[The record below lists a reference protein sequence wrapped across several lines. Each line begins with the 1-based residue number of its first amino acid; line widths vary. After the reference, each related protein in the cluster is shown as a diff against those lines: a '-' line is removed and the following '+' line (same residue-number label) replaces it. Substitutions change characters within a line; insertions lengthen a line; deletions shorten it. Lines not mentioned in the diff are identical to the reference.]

1 MRSELR
7 TPPTIPWQVTGNHW
21 ISLPCVHPADGSV
34 HAVGL
39 LSQAHR
45 GAVEFAGAPDF
56 ENGSGTPLLRLAFEA
71 NGVPVE
77 LSASRMAWQR
87 VLEWLP
93 TFSSTVGDLVIRGTV
108 FAPCGRA
115 ADFPGFVYAISIE
128 NRGEAVTSIAFTA
141 EGTLGVRQHRI
152 RTARRFDDAHSMTL
166 SDDVVTLSGTGRGSE
181 IALAFSGDEMT
192 ASVAATGD
200 GVARFS
206 LGREVSLDAGAKA
219 DLALYIA
226 AGPEVDGAVAMV
238 SRMRSRG
245 WRTLASQTRDALSAL
260 QQSTGVAAAD
270 RLINRHLM
278 FAYFYAAGRAI
289 DDARW
294 YLFRSRAPWCA
305 QGLTV
310 RDYESLMWLAPAV
323 QLADSALAREL
334 LLRTCELHGY
344 APGRGVNYIDGT
356 PFDVAFCVD
365 AAAAYPIAVDRYV
378 AQTGDDRIVEDMPIA
393 EALYA
398 ANDDITAS
406 RHGSLPLYRTDASP
420 SGADAPLPYTLHG
433 NALVAEALE
442 ILKQTLD
449 EKTSE
454 AVQNA
459 EAVRA
464 AIMRQ
469 FATDKDSS
477 RTLLSTAVDLAGA
490 VSMRD
495 DPVGSVYWLPL
506 YHMLSRDDSIYRRTV
521 RRLEQPASDPA
532 VVSLAE
538 RCATLMG
545 PDAAK
550 TLEWLRR
557 ADLDG
562 GFAAEFVDDDGFA
575 IGNGG
580 DASLSALV
588 AYSVWYAVS
597 VLGIPAG

>member
-1 MRSELR
+1 MRSALR

-21 ISLPCVHPADGSV
+21 LSLPCVHPADGSI
-34 HAVGL
+34 HGVGL

-45 GAVEFAGAPDF
+45 GAVEFAGGPDF
-56 ENGSGTPLLRLAFEA
+56 ENGDGPPLLRLAFVA
-71 NGVPVE
+71 DGNPVD

-93 TFSSTVGDLVIRGTV
+93 TFNSVTRDLVIRGTV
-108 FAPCGRA
+108 FAPCGRV
-115 ADFPGFVYAISIE
+115 ADFPGFVYAISVE
-128 NRGEAVTSIAFTA
+128 NRGAVATTIQFRA

-152 RTARRFDDAHSMTL
+152 RTARRFDDDHAASIAG
-166 SDDVVTLSGTGRGSE
+166 DVVTLCGTRPGSE
-181 IALAFSGDEMT
+181 AALAFAGD
-192 ASVAATGD
+192 
-200 GVARFS
+200 
-206 LGREVSLDAGAKA
+206 
-219 DLALYIA
+219 DLAPSIAPTNDGIVHFALARDLTVEPGASADIALYVA
-226 AGPEVDGAVAMV
+226 AGPESDGAIAMV
-238 SRMRSRG
+238 NRMRSRG

-260 QQSTGVAAAD
+260 QPATGVPAAD
-270 RLINRHLM
+270 RLVNRHLM

-294 YLFRSRAPWCA
+294 YLFRSRAPGSA

-310 RDYESLMWLAPAV
+310 RDYEALMWVIPAL
-323 QLADSALAREL
+323 QLADAALSREA

-356 PFDVAFCVD
+356 PFDLSFCVD
-365 AAAAYPIAVDRYV
+365 AVAAYPVAVDRYV
-378 AQTGDDRIVEDMPIA
+378 AQTGDDRIVEDAPIA

-406 RHGSLPLYRTDASP
+406 RHSSLPLYRTDATP
-420 SGADAPLPYTLHG
+420 SGVDATLPYTLHG

-449 EKTSE
+449 EKTAE
-454 AVQNA
+454 TVQEP

-464 AIMRQ
+464 AVMRQ
-469 FATDKDSS
+469 FATDPDSS
-477 RTLLSTAVDLAGA
+477 RTLLSTAIDLAGA
-490 VSMRD
+490 TSMID
-495 DPVGSVYWLPL
+495 DPVGSVCWLPS

-521 RRLEQPASDPA
+521 RRLETARSDPPA
-532 VVSLAE
+532 VNIAA

-562 GFAAEFVDDDGFA
+562 GFAAEYVNDDGLA

-580 DASLSALV
+580 DASLSGLI

-597 VLGIPAG
+597 VLGIPAV

>member
-1 MRSELR
+1 MRSALR

-21 ISLPCVHPADGSV
+21 LSLPCVHPADGSI
-34 HAVGL
+34 HGVGL

-45 GAVEFAGAPDF
+45 GAVEFAGAPNF
-56 ENGSGTPLLRLAFEA
+56 EAGGGPPLLRLTFQSNGEA
-71 NGVPVE
+71 IE

-93 TFSSTVGDLVIRGTV
+93 TFTSTTGDLIIRGTV

-115 ADFPGFVYAISIE
+115 ADFPGFVYALSIE
-128 NRGEAVTSIAFTA
+128 NRGSSSASIQFRA

-152 RTARRFDDAHSMTL
+152 RNARRFDDDHSATIAG
-166 SDDVVTLSGTGRGSE
+166 DVVTLSGTRPGSE
-181 IALAFSGDEMT
+181 AALAIAGDAMA
-192 ASVAATGD
+192 ASMSPATEGI
-200 GVARFS
+200 VRFA
-206 LGREVSLDAGAKA
+206 LAQEVSLDAGAKA
-219 DLALYIA
+219 DLAIYVA
-226 AGPEVDGAVAMV
+226 AGPEPDGAIAMV
-238 SRMRSRG
+238 NRMRSRG
-245 WRTLASQTRDALSAL
+245 WRTLATQTRDALSTL
-260 QQSTGVAAAD
+260 QQSTGVPAAD

-294 YLFRSRAPWCA
+294 YVFRSRAPWSA

-310 RDYESLMWLAPAV
+310 RDYEALMWVIPAL
-323 QLADSALAREL
+323 QLADTPLGREA

-356 PFDVAFCVD
+356 PFDLSFCVD
-365 AAAAYPIAVDRYV
+365 AVAAYPVAVDRYV
-378 AQTGDDRIVEDMPIA
+378 AQTGDDRIVEDAPIA

-398 ANDDITAS
+398 AHDDIAAS
-406 RHGSLPLYRTDASP
+406 RHGSLPLYRTDATP

-449 EKTSE
+449 EKTAE
-454 AVQNA
+454 TVQNA

-464 AIMRQ
+464 AVMRQ
-469 FATDKDSS
+469 FATEKDSS
-477 RTLLSTAVDLAGA
+477 RTLLATATDLAGA
-490 VSMRD
+490 SSMHD
-495 DPVGSVYWLPL
+495 DPVGSAYWLPL

-521 RRLEQPASDPA
+521 RRLETTPSEAPH
-532 VVSLAE
+532 VNLAA

-545 PDAAK
+545 PDAGK

-562 GFAAEFVDDDGFA
+562 GFAAEFVDEDGLA

-580 DASLSALV
+580 DASLSALI

-597 VLGIPAG
+597 VLGVPAG

>member
-1 MRSELR
+1 MRYELR

-21 ISLPCVHPADGSV
+21 LSLPCVHPADGSI
-34 HAVGL
+34 HGVGL
-39 LSQAHR
+39 ISLAHR
-45 GAVEFAGAPDF
+45 GAIEFAGAPDF
-56 ENGSGTPLLRLAFEA
+56 ENGAGEPLLRLSFESD
-71 NGVPVE
+71 GSPIE
-77 LSASRMAWQR
+77 LATTRMAWQR

-93 TFSSTVGDLVIRGTV
+93 AFNSTVGDLVIRGTI

-128 NRGEAVTSIAFTA
+128 NRGQSAASVNFRAQ
-141 EGTLGVRQHRI
+141 GTLGVRQHRI
-152 RTARRFDDAHSMTL
+152 RTARRFDDAHVATL
-166 SDDVVTLSGTGRGSE
+166 TDDIITLRGTSRGSE
-181 IALAFSGDEMT
+181 TALALTGDSMIG
-192 ASVAATGD
+192 AVAATTD
-200 GVARFS
+200 GTARFTLSREAS
-206 LGREVSLDAGAKA
+206 LQPGERV
-219 DLALYIA
+219 DLALYAA

-238 SRMRSRG
+238 QRMRRRG
-245 WRTLASQTRDALSAL
+245 WRTLASQTRDAISML
-260 QQSTGVAAAD
+260 QQSTGVPAAD

-294 YLFRSRAPWCA
+294 YIFRSRIPWCA

-310 RDYESLMWLAPAV
+310 RDYEALMWLVPAF
-323 QLADSALAREL
+323 QLADTALAREL

-356 PFDVAFCVD
+356 PFDVAFCLD
-365 AAAAYPIAVDRYV
+365 AAAAYPVSVDRYV
-378 AQTGDDRIVEDMPIA
+378 AQTGDDRIVEDAPIA

-398 ANDDITAS
+398 ANDDIAAS
-406 RHGSLPLYRTDASP
+406 RHGSLPLYRTDATP
-420 SGADAPLPYTLHG
+420 SGADAELPYTLHG
-433 NALVAEALE
+433 NALVADALE
-442 ILKQTLD
+442 VLKQTLD
-449 EKTSE
+449 EKTAE
-454 AVQNA
+454 HVQNA
-459 EAVRA
+459 DAVRA
-464 AIMRQ
+464 AITRQ

-477 RTLLSTAVDLAGA
+477 RTLFSTATDLAGA
-490 VSMRD
+490 TSMRD
-495 DPVGSVYWLPL
+495 DPVGSVFWLPL

-521 RRLEQPASDPA
+521 RRLEQSDA
-532 VVSLAE
+532 DAAQINLAE

-562 GFAAEFVDDDGFA
+562 GLAAEFVDAEGMA
-575 IGNGG
+575 IANGG
-580 DASLSALV
+580 DASLSALI

>member
-1 MRSELR
+1 M
-7 TPPTIPWQVTGNHW
+7 
-21 ISLPCVHPADGSV
+21 HPADGSI
-34 HAVGL
+34 HAIGL

-45 GAVEFAGAPDF
+45 GAVEFAGGSDF
-56 ENGSGTPLLRLAFEA
+56 ENGSGVPLLRLAFEA
-71 NGVPVE
+71 NGEALE
-77 LSASRMAWQR
+77 LAASRMAWQR

-93 TFSSTVGDLVIRGTV
+93 TFNSTIGDLVIRGTV

-128 NRGEAVTSIAFTA
+128 NRRESATSITFRA

-152 RTARRFDDAHSMTL
+152 RTARRFDDAHSATL
-166 SDDVVTLSGTGRGSE
+166 SNGVVTLSGSGSRSD
-181 IALAFSGDEMT
+181 IALAFSGDDMT
-192 ASVAATGD
+192 GSVADVSD
-200 GVARFS
+200 GIARFS
-206 LGREVSLDAGAKA
+206 LTREVALGPGEKA
-219 DLALYIA
+219 DLALYVA
-226 AGPEVDGAVAMV
+226 AGPEADGALAMV
-238 SRMRSRG
+238 DRMRSRG

-260 QQSTGVAAAD
+260 QQSTGVATAD
-270 RLINRHLM
+270 RLVNRHLM

-294 YLFRSRAPWCA
+294 YLFRSRVPWCA

-310 RDYESLMWLAPAV
+310 RDYDSLMWLIPAL
-323 QLADSALAREL
+323 QLADTALAREL

-356 PFDVAFCVD
+356 PFDVAFCID
-365 AAAAYPIAVDRYV
+365 AVAAYPIAVDRYV
-378 AQTGDDRIVEDMPIA
+378 AQTGDDRIVEDLPIA

-398 ANDDITAS
+398 ANDDLSAS
-406 RHGSLPLYRTDASP
+406 KNGALPLYRTDTSP

-449 EKTSE
+449 EKTAE
-454 AVQNA
+454 TVQNA
-459 EAVRA
+459 DAVRA

-477 RTLLSTAVDLAGA
+477 RTLLSTATDLAGN

-521 RRLEQPASDPA
+521 RRVERPESEPARLD
-532 VVSLAE
+532 LAE
-538 RCATLMG
+538 RCATLIG

-562 GFAAEFVDDDGFA
+562 GFAAEFVDEDGLA
-575 IGNGG
+575 LGNGG

-588 AYSVWYAVS
+588 AYSVWYAVT

>member
-1 MRSELR
+1 
-7 TPPTIPWQVTGNHW
+7 
-21 ISLPCVHPADGSV
+21 VHPADGSI
-34 HAVGL
+34 HGIGL
-39 LSQAHR
+39 ISLAHR
-45 GAVEFAGAPDF
+45 GAIEFAGAADF
-56 ENGSGTPLLRLAFEA
+56 ENGAGEPLLRLGFEA
-71 NGVPVE
+71 NGAPIE
-77 LSASRMAWQR
+77 LATTRMAWQR

-93 TFSSTVGDLVIRGTV
+93 AFNATVGDIVIRGTI

-128 NRGEAVTSIAFTA
+128 NRGQSPAAVTFRAQ
-141 EGTLGVRQHRI
+141 GTLGVRQHRI
-152 RTARRFDDAHSMTL
+152 RTARRFDDPHIATL
-166 SDDVVTLSGTGRGSE
+166 TDDMITLRGTNRGSE
-181 IALAFSGDEMT
+181 TALAL
-192 ASVAATGD
+192 TGD
-200 GVARFS
+200 SMIGTVAETTDGTARFTLS
-206 LGREVSLDAGAKA
+206 REALLQPGERV
-219 DLALYIA
+219 DLALYAA

-238 SRMRSRG
+238 QRMRRRG
-245 WRTLASQTRDALSAL
+245 WRTLAAQTRDAISTL
-260 QQSTGVAAAD
+260 QQSTGIPAAD

-294 YLFRSRAPWCA
+294 YIFRSRIPWSA

-310 RDYESLMWLAPAV
+310 RDYEALMWLVPAF
-323 QLADSALAREL
+323 QLADTALAREL

-356 PFDVAFCVD
+356 PFDVAFCLD
-365 AAAAYPIAVDRYV
+365 AAAAYPVSVDRYV
-378 AQTGDDRIVEDMPIA
+378 AQTGDDRIVEDAPIA

-398 ANDDITAS
+398 ANDDIAAS
-406 RHGSLPLYRTDASP
+406 RHGSLPLYRTDATP
-420 SGADAPLPYTLHG
+420 SGADAELPYTLHG
-433 NALVAEALE
+433 NALVADALE
-442 ILKQTLD
+442 VLKQTLD
-449 EKTSE
+449 EKTAE
-454 AVQNA
+454 HVQNA
-459 EAVRA
+459 DAVRA
-464 AIMRQ
+464 AITRQ

-477 RTLLSTAVDLAGA
+477 RTLLSTATDLAGA
-490 VSMRD
+490 TSMRD
-495 DPVGSVYWLPL
+495 DPVGSVFWLPL

-521 RRLEQPASDPA
+521 RRLEQSDA
-532 VVSLAE
+532 DAAQINLAE

-562 GFAAEFVDDDGFA
+562 GLAAEFVDADGMA

-580 DASLSALV
+580 DASLSALI

>member
-1 MRSELR
+1 M
-7 TPPTIPWQVTGNHW
+7 
-21 ISLPCVHPADGSV
+21 HPADGSV

-45 GAVEFAGAPDF
+45 GAIEFAGASDF
-56 ENGSGTPLLRLAFEA
+56 ENGNGPPLLRLAFAA
-71 NGVPVE
+71 NGAPVE
-77 LSASRMAWQR
+77 LAASRMAWQR

-93 TFSSTVGDLVIRGTV
+93 TFNSTIGDLIIRGTV
-108 FAPCGRA
+108 FAPCGRT
-115 ADFPGFVYAISIE
+115 ADFPGFVYAISVE
-128 NRGEAVTSIAFTA
+128 NRGQAAISLGFHA

-152 RTARRFDDAHSMTL
+152 RTARHFTDAHSASI
-166 SDDVVTLSGTGRGSE
+166 SDDIIALSGTSPGSE
-181 IALAFSGDEMT
+181 VALAFSGDDMT
-192 ASVAATGD
+192 ASVADTSD
-200 GVARFS
+200 GITRFA
-206 LGREVSLDAGAKA
+206 LTREVSIDPGDKV
-219 DLALYIA
+219 DLALYVA
-226 AGPEVDGAVAMV
+226 AGPEADGALAMV
-238 SRMRSRG
+238 NRMRSRG
-245 WRTLASQTRDALSAL
+245 WRTLASQTRDALSVL
-260 QQSTGVAAAD
+260 QQSTGVSAAD
-270 RLINRHLM
+270 RLVNRHLM

-294 YLFRSRAPWCA
+294 YVFRSRAPWCA
-305 QGLTV
+305 HGLTV
-310 RDYESLMWLAPAV
+310 RDYDSLMWLIPAL
-323 QLADSALAREL
+323 QLADTSLAREL

-356 PFDVAFCVD
+356 PFDVAFCID
-365 AAAAYPIAVDRYV
+365 AVAAYPIAVDRYV
-378 AQTGDDRIVEDMPIA
+378 AQTGDDRIVEDAPIA

-398 ANDDITAS
+398 ANDDLSAS
-406 RHGSLPLYRTDASP
+406 KHGSLPLYRTDASP

-449 EKTSE
+449 EKTAE
-454 AVQNA
+454 TVQNA
-459 EAVRA
+459 DAVRA

-477 RTLLSTAVDLAGA
+477 RTLLSTATDLAGA

-521 RRLEQPASDPA
+521 RRLEQPTSEPPR
-532 VVSLAE
+532 VTLAE
-538 RCATLMG
+538 RCATLIG

-562 GFAAEFVDDDGFA
+562 GLAAEFVDEDGFA

-597 VLGIPAG
+597 VLGVPAG

>member
-1 MRSELR
+1 M
-7 TPPTIPWQVTGNHW
+7 
-21 ISLPCVHPADGSV
+21 
-34 HAVGL
+34 GL

-45 GAVEFAGAPDF
+45 GAVEFAGATDF
-56 ENGSGTPLLRLAFEA
+56 ENGNGSPLLRLAFEA

-77 LSASRMAWQR
+77 LSASQMAWQR

-93 TFSSTVGDLVIRGTV
+93 TFNSTTGDLVIRGTV

-128 NRGEAVTSIAFTA
+128 NRGASPASIAFRA

-152 RTARRFDDAHSMTL
+152 RTARRFDDEHSV
-166 SDDVVTLSGTGRGSE
+166 SCADNIVTLCGTRPGSEVALAITGDDMTATVSGTKDGVVRF
-181 IALAFSGDEMT
+181 ALAQD
-192 ASVAATGD
+192 
-200 GVARFS
+200 
-206 LGREVSLDAGAKA
+206 VSLDPGAKA
-219 DLALYIA
+219 DLAIYVA
-226 AGPEVDGAVAMV
+226 AGPEPDGAIAMV

-245 WRTLASQTRDALSAL
+245 WRTLASQTRDALATL

-294 YLFRSRAPWCA
+294 YLFRSRAPWSA

-310 RDYESLMWLAPAV
+310 RDYEALMWVIPAF
-323 QLADSALAREL
+323 QLADTPLGREV

-356 PFDVAFCVD
+356 PFDLSFCVD
-365 AAAAYPIAVDRYV
+365 AVAAYPVAVDRYV
-378 AQTGDDRIVEDMPIA
+378 AQTGDDRIVEDAPIA

-398 ANDDITAS
+398 AHDDIASS
-406 RHGSLPLYRTDASP
+406 RHGSLPLYRTDATP

-433 NALVAEALE
+433 NVLVAEALE

-449 EKTSE
+449 EKTAE
-454 AVQNA
+454 TVQSA

-477 RTLLSTAVDLAGA
+477 RTLLNTATDLAGA
-490 VSMRD
+490 TSMRD
-495 DPVGSVYWLPL
+495 DPVGSAYWLPL

-521 RRLEQPASDPA
+521 RRLEKTESDASQVRPT
-532 VVSLAE
+532 VNLAE

-562 GFAAEFVDDDGFA
+562 GFAAEFVDEDGLA
-575 IGNGG
+575 IANGG
-580 DASLSALV
+580 DAALSALV

-597 VLGIPAG
+597 VLGVPAG